1 MKKILAFVLCAV
13 MVLLSFASCTS
24 KKQEEKTTQTTNTGA
39 PSVYVA
45 EESTLPEEEK
55 DFVVEDMFGTEV
67 PSLRLKEYVGEE
79 ENLVIPEMLTSP
91 STGEKCI
98 VAEIGDAAFLGNETL
113 VSVEIPKSVTAI
125 GKGAFQSCKNLTTV
139 VIYNGETIVDEEG
152 NETVIPAN
160 LTKIGDSA
168 FHNSGLT
175 EITIPDTVTEIGFHA
190 FSDIFSAT
198 PWYDSLEGEKVI
210 VGDGILLK
218 CTYESPVIIQEVV
231 VEPAETVEAEEAEEP
246 AEAET
251 EEPAEGEEAETE
263 ADAEAEAE
271 PEAEPEAAK
280 PTVKQEVIL
289 NYQEFDLTDVKHI
302 AYYAFNNPG
311 AVALKVSENLLS
323 VDRHAVFV
331 PNGEKDYT
339 KFLVPYVEG
348 GSTTQATLDAALL
361 DYDLLNAPANPF
373 KWTFDTAESVE
384 TWNGGSGANVSYGS
398 DGSLYAR
405 STNKD
410 PIIATTDRLNIPAE
424 VFNKLVIRMKHN
436 ISTEKTD
443 ANKADFHIQVFFA
456 ATGVGYSEGAS
467 YKVED
472 LEQTT
477 NGEYVDYT
485 IDLTTNANW
494 YDVINSFRVD
504 VTSCENSDFWIDS
517 IEFVPA
523 EENFD
528 FGTLLKPVRP
538 ALPSF
543 ENPYKYKFA
552 EKSLADA
559 WTTSGMEYSYDSENE
574 TIHGVAAEGADPTIV
589 SPELAVPGFEYRKL
603 IVRMKHN
610 FAPVVEEAAEGEDGT
625 AEVPAEEAKTY
636 TMKVYFDNGEGYTD
650 ERVKEVEFAE
660 TSEDEKVEYTF
671 DMFELDGWYGTVKG
685 IKIVLLGGMNGE
697 FDIDKIEFVPEEK
710 LSRSDLLKK
719 LYEADGSKVVSG
731 ESPFVDVVEY
741 DSYYNA
747 VLWAVNN
754 GFIEAVETN
763 EDNEFI
769 YNPENPVTAQE
780 AVDLF
785 NAFAD
790 YKKSTV
796 EKLAAPSDPEV
807 VVYEMDADDRIAAII
822 EKAPVEEMYTPLD
835 PYASTET
842 TPSEPAKSGEEEV
855 EEESKGL
862 PVGAI
867 IGIAAGALVVVA
879 GIVVLIMF
887 LLKKK
892 KSAK

>member
-24 KKQEEKTTQTTNTGA
+24 KKQEEKTTQTTNTGV
-39 PSVYVA
+39 PSLYVA
-45 EESTLPEEEK
+45 EEFTPPEDEK

-67 PSLRLKEYVGEE
+67 PSLKLKEYVGEA

-113 VSVEIPKSVTAI
+113 VSVEIPKNVTVI

-139 VIYNGETIVDEEG
+139 AIYNGETIVDEEG

-168 FHNSGLT
+168 FHNSGLS

-190 FSDIFSAT
+190 FSDMFDAT
-198 PWYDSLEGEKVI
+198 PWYYSLEGEKVI

-231 VEPAETVEAEEAEEP
+231 IEPAATVEPEEAEEP
-246 AEAET
+246 AEET
-251 EEPAEGEEAETE
+251 EEAETE
-263 ADAEAEAE
+263 ETAESEETEAEAE
-271 PEAEPEAAK
+271 PEAPK

-331 PNGEKDYT
+331 PNGEKNYT

-384 TWNGGSGANVSYGS
+384 TWNGGSGANVSYGN

-405 STNKD
+405 STSKD

-436 ISTEKTD
+436 ISVEKTD
-443 ANKADFHIQVFFA
+443 SNKSDFHIQVFFTS
-456 ATGVGYSEGAS
+456 TGVGYSEGAS

-477 NGEYVDYT
+477 NGEYVEYT
-485 IDLTTNANW
+485 IDLTSNANW
-494 YDVINSFRVD
+494 NGVINSFRVD
-504 VTSCENSDFWIDS
+504 VGSCENSDFWIDS

-523 EENFD
+523 DEKFD

-589 SPELAVPGFEYRKL
+589 SPELAVPGFEHRQL

-610 FAPVVEEAAEGEDGT
+610 FAPVAEEAAEGE
-625 AEVPAEEAKTY
+625 AVANEEPVEEAKTY

-660 TSEDEKVEYTF
+660 TSEGEKVEYTF

-697 FDIDKIEFVPEEK
+697 FDIDKIEFVPEPK
-710 LSRSDLLKK
+710 LTKGEFLTK
-719 LYEADGSKVVSG
+719 LYEADGSKVVTGQSV
-731 ESPFVDVVEY
+731 FADVVLY

-769 YNPENPVTAQE
+769 YNPEILVTAQE

-796 EKLAAPSDPEV
+796 EKLAAPSDPAV

-822 EKAPVEEMYTPLD
+822 EKAPVEETYSPLEYD
-835 PYASTET
+835 PYVNTA
-842 TPSEPAKSGEEEV
+842 TPEPEKSNNEEV
-855 EEESKGL
+855 AEESKGL

-867 IGIAAGALVVVA
+867 IGIAGGALVVVA
-879 GIVVLIMF
+879 AIVVLIIF

-892 KSAK
+892 KGAKK